1 MWISDFITK
10 DTSFENE
17 NKTVIVVLRIL
28 YLISFLAFCADT
40 IVAGP
45 SAVMMYPLRYF
56 LLFSANV
63 VLFFTTYRLR
73 TKISTALFMLY
84 ILTWTL
90 CMIPVYGWSA
100 GMQNYY
106 IIILM
111 LCFFA
116 SYNRAVLKFI
126 NAGLVLVIRI
136 ATIGIFGGIKSVVVT
151 EVIQDKLIQIAN
163 ISAVFLEIIFIS
175 YMFSRKENE
184 AENKLMKY
192 NDKLLREANTDK
204 LTGLFNRRRADEYLK
219 AVEESNDG
227 QPISIA
233 IGDIDFF
240 KKVNDTYGHDAGD
253 EVLKYLARVMRETS
267 RDGTFLAR
275 WGGEEFLMVFPDS
288 NGDNAYIAVERLR
301 EAIENSVILVGDER
315 INVTMTFGL
324 AEYSFNRNSESTIKE
339 ADEKLYLGKQG
350 GRNRVV
356 Y

>member
-1 MWISDFITK
+1 MWIRDFITK
-10 DTSFENE
+10 DTPFENE
-17 NKTVIVVLRIL
+17 KKTVIVVLRIL
-28 YLISFLAFCADT
+28 YIISFIAFCIDT

-45 SAVMMYPLRYF
+45 SAIMMYPLKIF
-56 LLFSANV
+56 ALFSANV

-73 TKISTALFMLY
+73 TRISNLLFMFY
-84 ILTWTL
+84 TFIWTI

-116 SYNRAVLKFI
+116 SYSKAYRKFI
-126 NAGLVLVIRI
+126 NAGLVLLFRI
-136 ATIGIFGGIKSVVVT
+136 ATIGVFGGIKSLVVN
-151 EVIQDKLIQIAN
+151 EVLQDKLIQITN

-175 YMFSRKENE
+175 YMFSRKDTE

-219 AVEESNDG
+219 AVENSNDG
-227 QPISIA
+227 EAISIA

-253 EVLKYLARVMRETS
+253 EVLKYIGSVMKEICRE
-267 RDGTFLAR
+267 GTFLAR
-275 WGGEEFLMVFPDS
+275 WGGEEFLIVFPDC
-288 NGDNAYIAVERLR
+288 NGDNAYIAIERLR
-301 EAIENSVILVGDER
+301 EEIENSVITVGDER
-315 INVTMTFGL
+315 ISVTMTFGL
-324 AEYSFNRNSESTIKE
+324 AEYSFNRNSESTVKE
-339 ADEKLYLGKQG
+339 ADEKLYIGKQS